1 MKFLKI
7 IIVFHIF
14 ITFFLISFLINMLFP
29 HKNLRLKYK
38 TLNTHF
44 FSRILLKSLGIKL
57 QLHKC
62 NFSITRGSL
71 IISNHM
77 SYIDMILISSIL
89 PVVFVASVEVNETP
103 ILGLFA
109 RCGGTIFIERRKKS
123 LLNLDIKQL
132 DYFLSRGFTIL
143 LFPEGTTSKGDSIL
157 PFKSS
162 LFNAVV
168 NKNIIIENLCIKY
181 ISVNDSLI
189 NHENRNYIYYYGEMT
204 FWSHFSKLLEVDK
217 IFVKIFKAGTL
228 NAKNFTSR
236 KELSNHSYKLI
247 TEKY

>member
-14 ITFFLISFLINMLFP
+14 ITFFIISFLINILFL
-29 HKNLRLKYK
+29 HKNLILKIK
-38 TLNTHF
+38 TINTHL
-44 FSRILLKSLGIKL
+44 FSQILLRLLGIKI
-57 QLHKC
+57 QPNEC
-62 NFSITRGSL
+62 NFHITSGSL
-71 IISNHM
+71 IISNHL
-77 SYIDMILISSIL
+77 SYVDMILISSIL
-89 PVVFVASVEVNETP
+89 PVLFVASVEVNETP

-123 LLNLDIKQL
+123 SLNFDLKQIE
-132 DYFLSRGFTIL
+132 YFLSKGFTIL
-143 LFPEGTTSKGDSIL
+143 LFPEGTTSKGDIIL

-181 ISVNDSLI
+181 ISINDTLI
-189 NHENRNYIYYYGEMT
+189 DNENRNYIYYYGKMT
-204 FWSHFSKLLEVDK
+204 FWAHFSKLLEIKK

-228 NAKNFTSR
+228 NARDFTSR
-236 KELSNHSYKLI
+236 KELSNLSYKLI